1 MQIQNKSTLQHMIPF
16 CFPLTALFLVFSGWV
31 GSYTIPVF
39 VILLLLGFTY
49 SFVSMITKKALI
61 GSIINLYVIGILIFG
76 GALMYIM
83 AIATNV

>member
-83 AIATNV
+83 EIANNV

>member
-83 AIATNV
+83 EIATNV